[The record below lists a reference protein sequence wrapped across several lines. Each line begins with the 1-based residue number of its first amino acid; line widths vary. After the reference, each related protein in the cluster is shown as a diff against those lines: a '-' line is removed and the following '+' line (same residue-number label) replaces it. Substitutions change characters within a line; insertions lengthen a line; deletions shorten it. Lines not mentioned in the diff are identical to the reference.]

1 MSQEESISEVTIRG
15 IRCKLALQSK
25 RDQPLHLYGVVQ
37 DDETSV
43 TCFVEAMEGEAFQI
57 TVNFDDPIAARRLHI
72 YVGGRFLQ
80 TMHAMAGEGNR
91 IIDRAQDSD
100 FGWRALTFCKPT
112 TTDDDKSSSVL
123 KDEDTLAEFGVIRVD
138 VQQLLRVENTRPAG
152 WTSGV
157 DSSKSVPGASI
168 LGPPV
173 IYEKIKKAIGSLD
186 ARLGDPVETIT
197 RPCLYGVPNPSAKPC
212 TFRFVCLSRLG
223 LQLRDF
229 VPHEEV
235 VAERERQRER
245 AKRAREEARLEAEE
259 SQLMERVERIKR
271 QRASLNAEA
280 STSASSSS
288 QINVKPDPDR
298 VPFDF
303 NTGGR
308 SNEDPL
314 VVDDSD

>member
-1 MSQEESISEVTIRG
+1 MSEEDKVDEVKIRG
-15 IRCKLALQSK
+15 VRCKLALQSK
-25 RDQPLHLYGVVQ
+25 KDQPLPLYGVVQ
-37 DDETSV
+37 DDENSV
-43 TCFVEAMEGEAFQI
+43 TCFVEAIEGESFQI
-57 TVNFDDPIAARRLHI
+57 NFSFDDPNPARRMHVYL
-72 YVGGRFLQ
+72 GGRFLR
-80 TMHAMAGEGNR
+80 TAHAMAGERSR
-91 IIDRAQDSD
+91 IIFRAQDSD
-100 FGWRALTFCKPT
+100 SEWRALRFFKPT
-112 TTDDDKSSSVL
+112 TSDDDKSPSIL
-123 KDEDTLAEFGVIRVD
+123 KDEDRLADLGVIKVD

-157 DSSKSVPGASI
+157 DNSKSVPGASI

-173 IYEKIKKAIGSLD
+173 IYEKSKKAIGSLD

-197 RPCLYGVPNPSAKPC
+197 RPCLYGVLDPSAKPC

-288 QINVKPDPDR
+288 QVNVKPDPDR